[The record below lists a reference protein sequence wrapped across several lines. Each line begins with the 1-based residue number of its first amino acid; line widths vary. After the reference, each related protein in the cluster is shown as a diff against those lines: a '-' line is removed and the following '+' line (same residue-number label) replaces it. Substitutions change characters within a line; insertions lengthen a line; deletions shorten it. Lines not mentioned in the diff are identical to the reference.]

1 MKEKKAADIESRIRA
16 VAAEA
21 ASITEFAEGS
31 VKKAY
36 STYPVKGGGRRK
48 SKTPQYKFQ
57 TRGGRGRQKVVHI
70 PAGQVARV
78 RELLENGRRYRKLEA
93 EYSRLV
99 TEAALAGLKKKD
111 GCRGFRGRGS
121 WACSP
126 CWRRSSACPR
136 RSAARRCPASTAT

>member
-1 MKEKKAADIESRIRA
+1 MKERKTADIESRIRA

-21 ASITEFAEGS
+21 SSITEFAEGS

-57 TRGGRGRQKVVHI
+57 TRGGRGRQKIVHI
-70 PAGQVARV
+70 PVGQVAKV
-78 RELLENGRRYRKLEA
+78 KELLENGRRYRKLEA

-99 TEAALAGLKKKD
+99 TEAAIAGLKKKD
-111 GCRGFRGRGS
+111 VC
-121 WACSP
+121 
-126 CWRRSSACPR
+126 
-136 RSAARRCPASTAT
+136 